1 MKHVSVLMG
10 EVIANLNPHP
20 GESFVDATANGGGH
34 FFEIARLIEGG
45 TILGIEADPEIAEKL
60 KAKSKDSGIGAKM
73 LVVNGSYEN
82 IKNILE
88 ESSFGK
94 ADGILFDLGFSSVQ
108 LEHSGRGFSF
118 QKDEP
123 LDMRFDP
130 VRNTLRASD
139 IINHGTRE
147 ELEKILK
154 EYGEERYARKIAD
167 AIAESRKRCAI
178 QTTFN
183 LISVLQTAIPGP
195 AQRGRIHFAT
205 RTFQA
210 LRIAVNNEFEV
221 IRKGIT
227 DAIECL
233 KPGGRVAVITFHSS
247 EDRIVKFLF
256 KDKEKEGIIALVN
269 KKPIVPARMEVLGNN
284 RSRSAKLRVAEK
296 Q

>member
-1 MKHVSVLMG
+1 MKHISVLMD
-10 EVIANLNPHP
+10 EVIANLDPHP

-34 FFEIARLIEGG
+34 FFEIARRIEGG
-45 TILGIEADPEIAEKL
+45 MILGIEADPEIAEKL
-60 KAKSKDSGIGAKM
+60 KLKSEDSGIGAKM
-73 LVVNGSYEN
+73 IVVSDSYEN

-88 ESSFGK
+88 GNTFGQ
-94 ADGILFDLGFSSVQ
+94 ANGILFDLGFSSVQ

-139 IINHGTRE
+139 IVNHGTRE

-167 AIAESRKRCAI
+167 AIAESRKRRAI
-178 QTTFN
+178 QTTFD
-183 LISVLQTAIPGP
+183 LISVLQTAIPGL

-221 IRKGIT
+221 IRRGIVG
-227 DAIECL
+227 AIDCL
-233 KPGGRVAVITFHSS
+233 KPGGRVLVITFHSS

-256 KDKEKEGIIALVN
+256 KDKEKEGIIALVH
-269 KKPIVPARMEVLGNN
+269 KKPIVPTRMEVSGNN
-284 RSRSAKLRVAEK
+284 RARSAKLRVAEK